1 MSEIDFIRL
10 EQLLVYQNQRLDDL
24 LIVGCLIFGSLLFIH
39 FGRFVRW

>member
-24 LIVGCLIFGSLLFIH
+24 LIVGCLIFGSLLLLH